1 MPKAKVYVPNKSCH
15 DFSAALKFGDL
26 VFLSEG
32 NIRRYDVSS
41 LYRRFFPLLKDSSP
55 TDYLLVT
62 GLTTLNL
69 IAAFIL
75 TNLHGRLNLLLFK
88 TQDNKKFYI
97 ERVLIG
103 KEKKK

>member
-1 MPKAKVYVPNKSCH
+1 MHKVFVPNKSVH
-15 DFSAALKFGDL
+15 DFSPAVKFGEL

-32 NIRRYDVSS
+32 NVRRYNTSS
-41 LYRRFFPLLKDSSP
+41 LYMRFQPLLKDSTP
-55 TDYLLVT
+55 EDYLLVT

-75 TNLHGRLNLLLFK
+75 TQLHGRLNLLLFK
-88 TQDNKKFYI
+88 SQANNKFYI

-103 KEKKK
+103 EEKSDE

>member
-1 MPKAKVYVPNKSCH
+1 MPKVFIPNKSVH
-15 DFSAALKFGDL
+15 DFSPALKFGDL

-32 NIRRYDVSS
+32 NVRRYNTSS
-41 LYRRFFPLLKDSSP
+41 VYRKFKPLLKYSSP
-55 TDYLLVT
+55 DDYLLVS

-75 TNLHGRLNLLLFK
+75 TQMHGRLNLLLFK

-97 ERVLIG
+97 ERVIMG
-103 KEKKK
+103 E